1 MILNVDD
8 TSKKLMEEIR
18 DSISG
23 DILRKLDEYKVIL
36 KDIQENPIDISNLS
50 EKSDIEKIKKY
61 LDRLNEN
68 IEDSLNNINKKI
80 NGQKDIIVEAVL
92 NNSTKN
98 DFNSLVA
105 IVNNIKNELEKI
117 KDSANKKEQ
126 YINDKINNIEKEQ
139 SNILSKLNSME
150 STLEYLSLPFF
161 KRLFGMRKNE

>member
-23 DILRKLDEYKVIL
+23 EILRKLDEYKIIL
-36 KDIQENPIDISNLS
+36 KDVQENPVDISNLS
-50 EKSDIEKIKKY
+50 EKSDIEKIKRN
-61 LDRLNEN
+61 LDRLYEN
-68 IEDSLNNINKKI
+68 IEDILDNINKRIMDNKNTVI
-80 NGQKDIIVEAVL
+80 NAMQ
-92 NNSTKN
+92 NNSTKD
-98 DFNSLVA
+98 DFENLA
-105 IVNNIKNELEKI
+105 TIVNNIKNEVEKI
-117 KDSANKKEQ
+117 KDSENKIERH
-126 YINDKINNIEKEQ
+126 INYKINNIEKEQ

>member
-139 SNILSKLNSME
+139 SNIFQKLNSME
-150 STLEYLSLPFF
+150 ATLEYLSLPFF
-161 KRLFGMRKNE
+161 KRLFSRRKK